1 MPFQPTSDSGMNTTA
16 PSAVAPA
23 ACSVLFDGQ
32 TAAIESVE
40 GRPVLRVALPLLA
53 GANSELL
60 LAGAGE
66 PMESDGC
73 TLFQQGPLLA
83 GFTVAD
89 SAWELE
95 HAAGELYR
103 RIFAAAG
110 GLHLYRIWNYVPQIG
125 ALTRGLENYHR
136 FCRGRSLAF
145 EEKFGKAFQRRLPA
159 ASAVGAISG
168 PLAVGFLAGRP
179 EPRHFEN
186 PRQVPAFEYP
196 PEYGPRPPSFS
207 RATVV
212 TIGQTHRT
220 FISGTAAI
228 RGHATV
234 ATQDLDGQLDC
245 MLENLELIGTA
256 TGAGPKLSRA
266 AAGQRTFKIYV
277 RRAADLARVEA
288 KLEREL
294 LRPGDAVSYLQAD
307 ICRPDLLVEV
317 EALLAS

>member
-1 MPFQPTSDSGMNTTA
+1 VPFQPISYTRMNATA
-16 PSAVAPA
+16 STAVSLA

-32 TAAIESVE
+32 TAAIESLD

-60 LAGAGE
+60 LAGADE
-66 PMESDGC
+66 PAESGGC

-83 GFTVAD
+83 GFVVAD
-89 SAWELE
+89 PTWELE
-95 HAAGELYR
+95 DAAGELYR
-103 RIFAAAG
+103 RLFAAVG

-125 ALTRGLENYHR
+125 AVTKGLENYHR

-145 EEKFGKAFQRRLPA
+145 EEKFGKTFQRRLPA
-159 ASAVGAISG
+159 ASAVGAVMG
-168 PLAVGFLAGRP
+168 PLAIGFLAGRA
-179 EPRHFEN
+179 EPHHFEN

-212 TIGQTHRT
+212 NLDHAQRT

-234 ATQDLDGQLDC
+234 ATQDLEGQLDC
-245 MLENLELIGTA
+245 MLENLELIGAA
-256 TGAGPKLSRA
+256 TGAGPKLGQA
-266 AAGQRTFKIYV
+266 TAGQRTFKVYV
-277 RRAADLARVEA
+277 RRTPDLARVQA